1 MDLFRA
7 AKHILANG
15 QSDLYPKH
23 NVEGFSSAELAKRAA
38 ALIELEIVKL
48 PKPEYESFC
57 AGPYKYRNA
66 AWLDPVLAT
75 LYLGIALELG
85 ERSKLLPSNNIAFS
99 YRLYSDGE
107 EIFDPSINWAGFQ
120 IKALS
125 LAAPRTFVISLD
137 LANFYASFTL
147 KKVQNS
153 LSIIPDCLQQKAT
166 IERILGCCEVDL
178 HGLPVGGDASRI
190 LAELTLSQIDTELGK
205 CGIKFCRFVDD
216 YRIICAD
223 LEAANAAILVFQTI
237 VTRFGFAMNAEKTR
251 IESAE
256 LYHELNTLSDR
267 VSLNFRSDEQ
277 GNQWRI
283 EALEDP
289 YSASVID
296 KISQLENEADI
307 DSVAV
312 LIEKETQKIA
322 PSQRNLGTILRAC
335 LLLPSGQPEAVLCKL
350 IEALQRPVFFPLLPK
365 LVRVIARMCERKDF
379 DSGELH
385 GVTSLLLEQL
395 LNSTST
401 PTSVLAQVVRICGLV
416 KLPMPT
422 NSVNSLSLIAEQSSF
437 LARELTEWHNAS
449 SNNSSDGQTVY
460 YG

>member
-1 MDLFRA
+1 MDFLRA
-7 AKHILANG
+7 ADYILATG

-23 NVEGFSSAELAKRAA
+23 NLEGFASAELAKRAA
-38 ALIELEIVKL
+38 ALIEVEVAKL
-48 PKPEYESFC
+48 PKPEYEAFC
-57 AGPYKYRNA
+57 AGSYKYRNA
-66 AWLDPVLAT
+66 AWLDPALAT
-75 LYLGIALELG
+75 LYLCTALQIG
-85 ERSKLLPSNNIAFS
+85 EQSKLLAPNDIAFS
-99 YRLYSDGE
+99 YRLCSDGE

-120 IKALS
+120 SRALS
-125 LAAPRTFVISLD
+125 LAAAKTCVISLD

-147 KKVQNS
+147 RKVQSS
-153 LSIIPDCLQQKAT
+153 LSIVPGCVQQKAI
-166 IERILGCCEVDL
+166 IERLLACCEVDL

-190 LAELTLSQIDTELGK
+190 LAELTLSQIDTELDKSGL
-205 CGIKFCRFVDD
+205 KFCRFVDD
-216 YRIICAD
+216 YRIVCAD
-223 LEAANAAILVFQTI
+223 LEAANSAILLFQSI
-237 VTRFGFAMNAEKTR
+237 VARFGFAMNSEKTR
-251 IESAE
+251 IDSAE
-256 LYHELNTLSDR
+256 LFHELNSLSDQ
-267 VSLNFRSDEQ
+267 VALNVRQDEQ
-277 GNQWRI
+277 RNQWLL

-289 YSASVID
+289 YSAAVID

-322 PSQRNLGTILRAC
+322 PSQRNLGTILHAC

-350 IEALQRPVFFPLLPK
+350 IEAVQRPVFFPLLPK
-365 LVRVIARMCERKDF
+365 LVRVIARMCGRKDF
-379 DSGELH
+379 DRGELH

-401 PTSVLAQVVRICGLV
+401 PTSVLAQVVTICGLV

-437 LARELTEWHNAS
+437 LARELSEWHSAS
-449 SNNSSDGQTVY
+449 SNNSSNGQTVN